1 MFYML
6 FGPEVVKNKNK
17 RSAINIDPLL
27 KPGLN
32 IVAAKTV
39 LREPRCVIVTA
50 TYE

>member
-1 MFYML
+1 ML

-17 RSAINIDPLL
+17 RSAIKIDPLL

-39 LREPRCVIVTA
+39 LREPRCVRHIDCDCHL
-50 TYE
+50 